1 MKTEN
6 SLTVG
11 QLKKWLNDN
20 NISDDTPIG
29 IYLGDSERGS
39 IAYGV
44 IGETENEYDDDDEI
58 TNISETTGEHCYCK
72 NMNCFTDETESKQV
86 VVITDGCHYYEED

>member
-29 IYLGDSERGS
+29 IYMGDSERGS
-39 IAYGV
+39 IAFGI
-44 IGETENEYDDDDEI
+44 IGETENEYNDDDDV

-72 NMNCFTDETESKQV
+72 NINGFVDEAGSKQV
-86 VVITDGCHYYEED
+86 IVITDGCHYYEED